1 MGAVPLL
8 AQANSTQTSS
18 QITKPVTPY
27 GENPNLLHVFA
38 YKAQEGV
45 INTAEKVGKV
55 TEKASPELNQM
66 STAPGTT
73 PNLLPQIL
81 FKRWIREHSRQLN
94 KLTRESELPRSMGW
108 HTATT
113 GAYYSATSKPIIDSY
128 PNYSALTT
136 PFRRYQLCNHR
147 TLNLRGIK

>member
-1 MGAVPLL
+1 MNIKTPILLLIALMGAVPLL
-8 AQANSTQTSS
+8 ARANSTQTSS

-55 TEKASPELNQM
+55 TEKVSPELNQM
-66 STAPGTT
+66 STAHGTT

-94 KLTRESELPRSMGW
+94 KLTRESRAPEKYGVVHRN
-108 HTATT
+108 
-113 GAYYSATSKPIIDSY
+113 K
-128 PNYSALTT
+128 
-136 PFRRYQLCNHR
+136 RRL
-147 TLNLRGIK
+147 LFSNL